1 MPNGDGIQVTFGSLE
16 AAAGNLGN
24 QAHKVQASL
33 EDLKS
38 FLAPL
43 VSNWSGAASE
53 QYQQHQQRWDQAATD
68 IQQVLAAIGTAVQN
82 AAQDYQQ
89 GEQVNT
95 ARW

>member
-1 MPNGDGIQVTFGSLE
+1 MANEGIKVTFGSLE
-16 AAAGNLGN
+16 SAAGNIGT

-43 VSNWSGAASE
+43 VASWTGQASE
-53 QYQQHQQRWDQAATD
+53 EYQQHQKQWDTAATD
-68 IQQVLAAIGTAVQN
+68 LQQVLASIGTAVQN
-82 AAQDYQQ
+82 AAQEYQQ
-89 GEQVNT
+89 GEQINT